1 MVYYMKIIFFLIG
14 IIFFNSVSFAQEK
27 KESDQQIKGFN
38 FIQYKDGGAE
48 KLKLNGESAEVED
61 NNIKIDD
68 ISAISF
74 GEKSALKLKAREGNF
89 NKGESLVHLKDNVV
103 VTATD
108 GTTLFTDHLDWNT
121 ETKNASTDSPISIKK
136 ADLKVDGKGVF
147 CNLEDKT
154 AELKEDVNVSIASL
168 ANEDSSAPDVLGSS
182 EPRTIIT
189 CDGPL
194 ELNYKKNHAIFHNN
208 VRVEDSR
215 GNILADRMDVYFSI
229 DTRRVK
235 CVLARGNVR
244 IINGENITY
253 SEKAIYLVDQGRVIL
268 PNRPKLV
275 IKNNAN

>member
-1 MVYYMKIIFFLIG
+1 MLFSLMCCL
-14 IIFFNSVSFAQEK
+14 VSFAQEK

-48 KLKLNGESAEVED
+48 KWKLNGKSAEVKD

-68 ISAISF
+68 ISAISFF

-108 GTTLFTDHLDWNT
+108 GTTLSTDHLDWNT
-121 ETKNASTDSPISIKK
+121 ETKNASTDSPVSIKK
-136 ADLKVDGKGVF
+136 ADLKVDGKGAF
-147 CNLEDKT
+147 CNLEEKT

-168 ANEDSSAPDVLGSS
+168 SNEDSSAPDVLGSS